1 MIGLS
6 VIVVYF
12 FTNYRKWQPRIPIHA
27 DWNAIPIEEI
37 IHNRWQTFFHFFLI
51 FFSAIAV
58 RAKKGDHAAQI
69 SWQRQREKSPGVV
82 VIRCAVK
89 NGCDH
94 RRSSAA
100 ATLSQLWGGN
110 SMAQVSL
117 NSQGQVRLLARQFGK
132 GW

>member
-1 MIGLS
+1 MAN
-6 VIVVYF
+6 F
-12 FTNYRKWQPRIPIHA
+12 FS
-27 DWNAIPIEEI
+27 
-37 IHNRWQTFFHFFLI
+37 FFLI
-51 FFSAIAV
+51 FFSAIAE

-100 ATLSQLWGGN
+100 ATLPQLWGEQHGA
-110 SMAQVSL
+110 SFPEFAEASATACASVWEGMVAMTQPGGQLCHGERAVS
-117 NSQGQVRLLARQFGK
+117 VRRRAA
-132 GW
+132 